1 VSAGRT
7 TTNPL
12 LVVLVTVALTLVT
25 LVVVLPSLPYPLYDS
40 SSDIRIYQYYVDQI
54 GQGLTPYL
62 DFKIEYPPLA
72 LPLFRFAGAQLP
84 VETFST
90 RFILEMGLITLITGV
105 LVAVTAVFLWPTG
118 RRAYLAGALYALAV
132 ALTGAIIVN
141 RYDVAVALIAAV
153 FLLCLVRGWYVAA
166 TIALGIGFALK
177 VTPAALLPLVLLLAG
192 RPRRWVWPIA
202 GFAGAALAGFL
213 PYLFVAPRG
222 IWYVFQYHI
231 ERPLQIESVL
241 GTPALLGQA
250 LGADWVEVGYSHGSW
265 QLIAAGADLAAD
277 LSGVL
282 TFGALVIVYVVLL
295 GRRALLRAAPEQ
307 LPLAVLTLLLALIA
321 FGKVLS
327 PQYFIW
333 ILPVLAVVAVREPL
347 VGALGALVLLL
358 TQVEYPALYGRLLD
372 LQRPVVALVAARNL
386 LLLALFLVS
395 LWRLAASR
403 PGAPRPSSAVS
414 VARPALQSRHGPA
427 DTMAVRARRA
437 TAKSDV
443 PESSPAPPLRH

>member
-1 VSAGRT
+1 VSGERT
-7 TTNPL
+7 PTSPL
-12 LVVLVTVALTLVT
+12 LVVLATVVLTLVA
-25 LVVVLPSLPYPLYDS
+25 LVVVLPNLWYGFHDI
-40 SSDIRIYQYYVDQI
+40 SDIPVYQAYTDQI

-62 DFKIEYPPLA
+62 DFDIEYPPLA
-72 LPLFRFAGAQLP
+72 VPLFRLAGAQLTL
-84 VETFST
+84 ESYSARFS
-90 RFILEMGLITLITGV
+90 LEMGLITLVTGV
-105 LVAVTAVFLWPTG
+105 LVALTAVFLWPTG
-118 RRAYLAGALYALAV
+118 RRAYVAGALYALAV

-141 RYDVAVALIAAV
+141 RYDVAVALVVAT
-153 FLLCLVRGWYVAA
+153 FLLCLTRRWYVAA
-166 TIALGIGFALK
+166 AIALGIGFALK

-222 IWYVFQYHI
+222 VWHVFQYHL

-241 GTPALLGQA
+241 GTPALVGQA
-250 LGADWVEVGYSHGSW
+250 LGADWVEVGHSHGSH

-282 TFGALVIVYVVLL
+282 TFGALVIVYVVRL
-295 GRRALLRAAPEQ
+295 GRRAKLRAAPEQ
-307 LPLAVLTLLLALIA
+307 LPLAVLTLLLALMT

-358 TQVEYPALYGRLLD
+358 THVEFPALYWNLVD
-372 LQRPVVALVAARNL
+372 LQPPVVALVATRNVL
-386 LLLALFLVS
+386 LFALFVVALVRLALQP
-395 LWRLAASR
+395 ASR
-403 PGAPRPSSAVS
+403 PADIMPARAGA
-414 VARPALQSRHGPA
+414 
-427 DTMAVRARRA
+427 TRRG
-437 TAKSDV
+437 
-443 PESSPAPPLRH
+443 